1 MGGWSVPPT
10 PPSPPARRRDAS
22 DDAEEE
28 EDVKEARFAGEND
41 GPTKALAPL
50 LINARMIMDA
60 PAENL
65 ILAMLA
71 QE

>member
-1 MGGWSVPPT
+1 MK
-10 PPSPPARRRDAS
+10 A
-22 DDAEEE
+22 
-28 EDVKEARFAGEND
+28 ARFVGEND
-41 GPTKALAPL
+41 GPTKALTPL
-50 LINARMIMDA
+50 LINARMIMDV